1 MLENR
6 LGVSL
11 PQTEKTQDSKVS
23 NAKDFRENAESKSAY
38 KADFESALKE
48 KLERQRSDL
57 EKKKELERRE
67 LRAEQKAKKSSGGT
81 KKKMTD
87 VDDKMVSNNMASKE
101 NVVETPDSKKTE
113 LATIK
118 VNTDK
123 SSQNKEVSDLAQ
135 AAEAGKVN
143 AIPVE
148 DQLLADA
155 QTEMAEALKAQQA
168 GEVPATAVD
177 AKAVQAQAVLA
188 QEMKSLESELA
199 AASGFKPSAEAAS
212 SQQDLM
218 NKIKQFEPE
227 QKLNES
233 TAQAFEKNVLQQLQK
248 DSSFNSSQFS
258 QSDSNQDSGFEQN
271 DKSDLKSDLKSDMLS
286 NELHQASGQTHS
298 SFKSPIQAASETNLA
313 AQMADKLES
322 NREANMNEIMSKA
335 QYLVQKGGGEV
346 SVKMSPDG
354 MGEVSLKVQ
363 LLDGKLNIEMQT
375 QDKHVKKLIEDSLSD
390 LKSGLAAHRLSLE
403 HVKIDTVNATNT
415 DNSAQ
420 MQSNQQQGGSE
431 QGTREFWKD
440 MQGQMNQQSS
450 QRNFSQSFS
459 DSSRT
464 SSGVSTPRA
473 TPAQAARTYGGTKG
487 ATINRV
493 A

>member
-38 KADFESALKE
+38 KADFESALKD
-48 KLERQRSDL
+48 KLQKQRSDL

-67 LRAEQKAKKSSGGT
+67 LRAEQKAKKSSGGI

-87 VDDKMVSNNMASKE
+87 VDDKMVSNGMASKE

-118 VNTDK
+118 VNTEK
-123 SSQNKEVSDLAQ
+123 SSLENSDLAQ
-135 AAEAGKVN
+135 TAEADTALALRPTLAPEAEAGVELN
-143 AIPVE
+143 ATS
-148 DQLLADA
+148 AD
-155 QTEMAEALKAQQA
+155 MAEALKAQQA
-168 GEVPATAVD
+168 TEA
-177 AKAVQAQAVLA
+177 AQAVDSKA
-188 QEMKSLESELA
+188 MAEMKSLESELA
-199 AASGFKPSAEAAS
+199 AASDFKPNAEAVG
-212 SQQDLM
+212 SQQELM
-218 NKIKQFEPE
+218 SKIKQFEPE
-227 QKLNES
+227 QKINES
-233 TAQAFEKNVLQQLQK
+233 ATQAFEKNVLEQLQK
-248 DSSFNSSQFS
+248 DSSSNSNQFS
-258 QSDSNQDSGFEQN
+258 QSNQESGLEQK
-271 DKSDLKSDLKSDMLS
+271 DKSDLKADMLS
-286 NELHQASGQTHS
+286 NELHQAAGQTHS
-298 SFKSPIQAASETNLA
+298 SFKSHVQAATENNLS

-322 NREANMNEIMSKA
+322 SREANMNEIMSKA

-346 SVKMSPDG
+346 SVKMSPEG
-354 MGEVSLKVQ
+354 MGEVNLKVQ

-375 QDKHVKKLIEDSLSD
+375 QDKHVKKLIEESLSD

-420 MQSNQQQGGSE
+420 MQSNQNQGGSE
-431 QGTREFWKD
+431 QGSREFWKD
-440 MQGQMNQQSS
+440 MQGQSNQQSS
-450 QRNFSQSFS
+450 QRNFSQSFA
-459 DSSRT
+459 DSSRSV
-464 SSGVSTPRA
+464 SSVSTPRS
-473 TPAQAARTYGGTKG
+473 TQAQAARTYGGTKG

>member
-6 LGVSL
+6 LSVSL
-11 PQTEKTQDSKVS
+11 PQKEMTQDSKVS

-87 VDDKMVSNNMASKE
+87 VDDKMVSNSMASKE
-101 NVVETPDSKKTE
+101 NVVETPDSKKAE

-135 AAEAGKVN
+135 TAEAT

-148 DQLLADA
+148 GQLLADA
-155 QTEMAEALKAQQA
+155 QTEMAEALKAQQQLSESA
-168 GEVPATAVD
+168 QSVE
-177 AKAVQAQAVLA
+177 AKAVQA

-199 AASGFKPSAEAAS
+199 AASGFKPNAEAVG

-218 NKIKQFEPE
+218 NKIKQFEPD

-233 TAQAFEKNVLQQLQK
+233 STQAFEKNVLEQLQK
-248 DSSFNSSQFS
+248 DSSFNSSQFA
-258 QSDSNQDSGFEQN
+258 QSDSNQDSGLEQK
-271 DKSDLKSDLKSDMLS
+271 DKSDLKADMLS
-286 NELHQASGQTHS
+286 NELHQAAGQTHS
-298 SFKSPIQAASETNLA
+298 SFKSHIQAASETNLA

-420 MQSNQQQGGSE
+420 MQSNQHQGGSE
-431 QGTREFWKD
+431 QGTREFWQD

-450 QRNFSQSFS
+450 QKNFSQSFS

-473 TPAQAARTYGGTKG
+473 TQAQAARTYGGTKG

>member
-6 LGVSL
+6 LGVSP
-11 PQTEKTQDSKVS
+11 PQVGKTQDSKVT
-23 NAKDFRENAESKSAY
+23 NVKDFQENAESKSAY
-38 KADFESALKE
+38 KADFENALKE
-48 KLERQRSDL
+48 KLQKQRSDL

-87 VDDKMVSNNMASKE
+87 VDDKMVSNSMASKE

-118 VNTDK
+118 VNTEK
-123 SSQNKEVSDLAQ
+123 SSEIKEVSDLAQ
-135 AAEAGKVN
+135 SIE
-143 AIPVE
+143 
-148 DQLLADA
+148 
-155 QTEMAEALKAQQA
+155 AQQ
-168 GEVPATAVD
+168 
-177 AKAVQAQAVLA
+177 A
-188 QEMKSLESELA
+188 QEMKLLESELA
-199 AASGFKPSAEAAS
+199 AASGFEPNAEAVG

-233 TAQAFEKNVLQQLQK
+233 ATQAFEKNVLEQLQK
-248 DSSFNSSQFS
+248 DSSFNSSQFA
-258 QSDSNQDSGFEQN
+258 QSDSNQDSGLEQK
-271 DKSDLKSDLKSDMLS
+271 DKSDLKSDILS
-286 NELHQASGQTHS
+286 NELHQAAGQTHS
-298 SFKSPIQAASETNLA
+298 SFKSHIQAASETNLA
-313 AQMADKLES
+313 AQMTDKLES

-346 SVKMSPDG
+346 TVKMSPEG

-363 LLDGKLNIEMQT
+363 LLDGKLNVEMQT
-375 QDKHVKKLIEDSLSD
+375 QDKHIKKLIEDSLSD

-431 QGTREFWKD
+431 QGAREFWQD

-450 QRNFSQSFS
+450 QKNYSQSFA
-459 DSSRT
+459 DSSRA
-464 SSGVSTPRA
+464 SSVVSTPRA
-473 TPAQAARTYGGTKG
+473 TQAQAARTYGGTKG

>member
-6 LGVSL
+6 LGVSP
-11 PQTEKTQDSKVS
+11 PQVGKTQDSKVS
-23 NAKDFRENAESKSAY
+23 NVKDFQENAESKSAY
-38 KADFESALKE
+38 KADFENALKE
-48 KLERQRSDL
+48 KLQKQRSDL

-87 VDDKMVSNNMASKE
+87 VDDKMVSNSMASKE

-135 AAEAGKVN
+135 ASEAAQAN

-148 DQLLADA
+148 DQLTDV
-155 QTEMAEALKAQQA
+155 QTEMAAALKAQQA
-168 GEVPATAVD
+168 TESAQTVE
-177 AKAVQAQAVLA
+177 AKQA
-188 QEMKSLESELA
+188 QEMNSLESELA
-199 AASGFKPSAEAAS
+199 EASGFKPSAEAVG

-233 TAQAFEKNVLQQLQK
+233 ATQAFEKNVLEQLQK
-248 DSSFNSSQFS
+248 DSSFNSNQFS
-258 QSDSNQDSGFEQN
+258 QSDSNQDSGLEQK
-271 DKSDLKSDLKSDMLS
+271 DKSDFKSDMLS

-298 SFKSPIQAASETNLA
+298 SFKSHIQAASETNLA

-346 SVKMSPDG
+346 TVKMSPEG

-375 QDKHVKKLIEDSLSD
+375 QDKHIKKLIEDSLSD

-431 QGTREFWKD
+431 QGTREFWQG
-440 MQGQMNQQSS
+440 MQGQMNQHSS
-450 QRNFSQSFS
+450 QKNFSQSFS
-459 DSSRT
+459 DSSST
-464 SSGVSTPRA
+464 GSGVTTPRA
-473 TPAQAARTYGGTKG
+473 TQAQAARTYGGTKG

>member
-6 LGVSL
+6 LSVSL
-11 PQTEKTQDSKVS
+11 PQVEKTQDSKVS

-48 KLERQRSDL
+48 KLQKQRSDL

-67 LRAEQKAKKSSGGT
+67 LRAEQKAKKSSGGI

-87 VDDKMVSNNMASKE
+87 VDDKIVSNGMASKE
-101 NVVETPDSKKTE
+101 NVVETPDSKKE
-113 LATIK
+113 DLATIK

-123 SSQNKEVSDLAQ
+123 SSQNKTDLAET
-135 AAEAGKVN
+135 AEAKPALGLQPS
-143 AIPVE
+143 A
-148 DQLLADA
+148 LAPEESSDNFADEALQA
-155 QTEMAEALKAQQA
+155 QASSPEALKAQLEQQSAQA
-168 GEVPATAVD
+168 ID
-177 AKAVQAQAVLA
+177 AKAMSDL
-188 QEMKSLESELA
+188 KSLESELA
-199 AASGFKPSAEAAS
+199 EASGFKPSAEALG

-218 NKIKQFEPE
+218 NKIKQFEAD
-227 QKLNES
+227 QKTSEPTS
-233 TAQAFEKNVLQQLQK
+233 QAFEKNVLQQLQK
-248 DSSFNSSQFS
+248 DSSFNSSQFA
-258 QSDSNQDSGFEQN
+258 QSDSNQDSGLEQK
-271 DKSDLKSDLKSDMLS
+271 DKSDFKADTIS
-286 NELHQASGQTHS
+286 NELHQAAGQTHS
-298 SFKSPIQAASETNLA
+298 SFKSHIQSASETNLA
-313 AQMADKLES
+313 AQMADKLEA
-322 NREANMNEIMSKA
+322 NREANINELMGKA

-346 SVKMSPDG
+346 SVKMSPEG
-354 MGEVSLKVQ
+354 MGEVNLKVQ

-375 QDKHVKKLIEDSLSD
+375 QDKHVKKLIEESLSD

-420 MQSNQQQGGSE
+420 MQSNQNQGGSE
-431 QGTREFWKD
+431 QGNREFWKD

-459 DSSRT
+459 DSSR
-464 SSGVSTPRA
+464 SVSNVSTPRA
-473 TPAQAARTYGGTKG
+473 TQAQAARTYGGTKG

>member
-38 KADFESALKE
+38 KADFESALKD
-48 KLERQRSDL
+48 KLQKQRSDL

-87 VDDKMVSNNMASKE
+87 VDDKMVSNGMASKE
-101 NVVETPDSKKTE
+101 NVVETPDSKETE

-135 AAEAGKVN
+135 TAEEAV
-143 AIPVE
+143 AVPVE
-148 DQLLADA
+148 GQLLADA

-168 GEVPATAVD
+168 AEGSAPAVD
-177 AKAVQAQAVLA
+177 AKAAQA

-199 AASGFKPSAEAAS
+199 EASGFKPNAEAVG
-212 SQQDLM
+212 SQQDLL
-218 NKIKQFEPE
+218 NKLKQFEPE

-233 TAQAFEKNVLQQLQK
+233 ATQSFEKNVLEQLQK
-248 DSSFNSSQFS
+248 DSSFNSSQFA
-258 QSDSNQDSGFEQN
+258 QSDSNQDSGLEN
-271 DKSDLKSDLKSDMLS
+271 KDKSDLKGDMLS
-286 NELHQASGQTHS
+286 NELHQAAGQTHS
-298 SFKSPIQAASETNLA
+298 SFKSHIQAASETNIA
-313 AQMADKLES
+313 AQMADKLEA
-322 NREANMNEIMSKA
+322 NREANINELMGKA

-346 SVKMSPDG
+346 SVKMSPEG
-354 MGEVSLKVQ
+354 MGEVNLKVQ

-375 QDKHVKKLIEDSLSD
+375 QDKHVKKLIEESLSD

-431 QGTREFWKD
+431 QGTRETWKD

-450 QRNFSQSFS
+450 QRSFSQSFS
-459 DSSRT
+459 DSSRA
-464 SSGVSTPRA
+464 SSSVSTPRA
-473 TPAQAARTYGGTKG
+473 TQAQAARTYGGTKG